1 MEYLIKDYNKPMGV
15 ATYRTKEEMPEKL
28 RNALPD
34 IEDLKKLL

>member
-1 MEYLIKDYNKPMGV
+1 MGV
-15 ATYRTKEEMPEKL
+15 ATYRTKEEMPEKF